1 MLLREYNL
9 CYDYDPPLPHS
20 SQSGWRAA
28 GWTKMATSHPRLLA
42 SLGFCQNSDRRSE
55 TYDFLTIVLR
65 SRNLSFF
72 LTMDVFIS
80 LDSIRTF
87 VPSLFFDSSVNLA
100 GLQVAGL
107 AGRLAGWQADR
118 QAGRQA
124 GHELPAIRPPPPS
137 PWGTTGTSPGGIGC
151 GASSVVS
158 SDLGQTI
165 LIQSCTAGG
174 KATTHPEYHP
184 Q

>member
-42 SLGFCQNSDRRSE
+42 SLGSCQNSDRRSE

-118 QAGRQA
+118 QAGRQTGWA
-124 GHELPAIRPPPPS
+124 QAPGN
-137 PWGTTGTSPGGIGC
+137 TTAATV
-151 GASSVVS
+151 A
-158 SDLGQTI
+158 LGDNWDVTGRDRMRSQ
-165 LIQSCTAGG
+165 QCS
-174 KATTHPEYHP
+174 E
-184 Q
+184 